1 MAIVQIH
8 LVYYM
13 VCLMLLLMSLAVYG
27 CSYSLCLFLQ
37 LITHAMLVILL
48 YVLVNGTRVVGF
60 KLLSPPLILII
71 VPPFSLIYLFLV
83 VLYSEDYGLIAVVD
97 MVSLSLIVLY
107 GSYGS
112 YSSFSLLSYVSVMI
126 LNYVFVLASLAIK
139 AFLSVSMIVGNLIDV
154 YLFGLIAVMI
164 SWLLVLGSFG
174 LVLGGFLLYFFL
186 TDVEVF
192 LCLLFL
198 LELFSSVFQSV
209 TLANR
214 LSINLIAG
222 SLLTSLLSLA
232 VIVFLSLY
240 YWIVISFCLFSIS
253 IS

>member
-1 MAIVQIH
+1 
-8 LVYYM
+8 M
-13 VCLMLLLMSLAVYG
+13 V
-27 CSYSLCLFLQ
+27 FK
-37 LITHAMLVILL
+37 LILILL

-107 GSYGS
+107 GSY
-112 YSSFSLLSYVSVMI
+112 SFSLLSYVSVMI

-164 SWLLVLGSFG
+164 S
-174 LVLGGFLLYFFL
+174 
-186 TDVEVF
+186 
-192 LCLLFL
+192 
-198 LELFSSVFQSV
+198 
-209 TLANR
+209 
-214 LSINLIAG
+214 
-222 SLLTSLLSLA
+222 
-232 VIVFLSLY
+232 
-240 YWIVISFCLFSIS
+240 
-253 IS
+253 

>member
-1 MAIVQIH
+1 M
-8 LVYYM
+8 M
-13 VCLMLLLMSLAVYG
+13 V
-27 CSYSLCLFLQ
+27 FK
-37 LITHAMLVILL
+37 LILILL

-107 GSYGS
+107 GSY
-112 YSSFSLLSYVSVMI
+112 SFSLLSYVSVMI

-164 SWLLVLGSFG
+164 S
-174 LVLGGFLLYFFL
+174 
-186 TDVEVF
+186 
-192 LCLLFL
+192 
-198 LELFSSVFQSV
+198 
-209 TLANR
+209 
-214 LSINLIAG
+214 
-222 SLLTSLLSLA
+222 
-232 VIVFLSLY
+232 
-240 YWIVISFCLFSIS
+240 
-253 IS
+253 